1 MQKVMNWIN
10 EKLAPPLYKLTSNR
24 DISSI
29 MGGFQKYMP
38 VLLVGAVF
46 QILDNVLPLMFPA
59 LDGVFTIP
67 TNLTYGFFAVL
78 LTYTIAHSLA
88 QQLQINP
95 ISSGLFSISV
105 FFILQKPVFS
115 EDGSFVL
122 SLDRFGAQGIFVAI
136 VAALFTTEILGLF
149 EKKKWI
155 LRSEGLPD
163 FVRDWFAPLI
173 PGFLIVLAAWFV
185 AYKLNFDLQASLAT
199 VIAPLLNTSD
209 TFVGFMVTAIVM
221 NVLFLV
227 GINPAITFGI
237 FFPLWFA
244 AIGEN
249 AALYAQGLPPVHINM
264 LHTFAAFIVLGG
276 TGATFT
282 LNLLMLGS
290 KSKTL
295 KTLGR
300 TTFIPSIMNINEP
313 LIFGLPIAFNPV
325 LGIPFFING
334 ALVNPVLV
342 YLAMMATNLVNK
354 PINPALIPWI
364 PSVIQGF
371 LLTQDFKAILLILVE
386 YAVNIVVWYPFFKT
400 HEKRMLD
407 KEKAVA

>member
-10 EKLAPPLYKLTSNR
+10 EKLAPPLYKVTSSR
-24 DISSI
+24 GIASI
-29 MGGFQKYMP
+29 MSGFQKYMP
-38 VLLVGAVF
+38 VLLVGAIF
-46 QILDNVLPLMFPA
+46 QILDNVLPLLVPA

-95 ISSGLFSISV
+95 ISAGLFSISV
-105 FFILQKPVFS
+105 FFILQKPTFS
-115 EDGSFVL
+115 EEGNFVL

-136 VAALFTTEILGLF
+136 VAALITTEILGLF

-173 PGFLIVLAAWFV
+173 PGFIIILAAWFV
-185 AYKLNFDLQASLAT
+185 AYWLNFDLQASLAT

-209 TFVGFMVTAIVM
+209 TFIGFMITAIVM

-282 LNLLMLGS
+282 LNLLMLRS

-300 TTFIPSIMNINEP
+300 TTLIPSIMNINEP

-334 ALVNPVLV
+334 ALINPILV
-342 YLAMMATNLVNK
+342 YLAMMSTNLVNK
-354 PINPALIPWI
+354 PVNPALIPWI

-371 LLTQDFKAILLILVE
+371 ILTQDYKAVLLILVE
-386 YAVNIVVWYPFFKT
+386 LTVNVVVWYPFFKS

-407 KEKAVA
+407 KEKAEA

>member
-10 EKLAPPLYKLTSNR
+10 EKLAPPLYKVTSSR
-24 DISSI
+24 GIASI
-29 MGGFQKYMP
+29 MSGFQKYMP
-38 VLLVGAVF
+38 VLLVGAIF
-46 QILDNVLPLMFPA
+46 QILDNVLPLLVPA

-95 ISSGLFSISV
+95 ISAGLFSISV
-105 FFILQKPVFS
+105 FFILQKPTFS
-115 EDGSFVL
+115 EEGNFVL

-136 VAALFTTEILGLF
+136 VAALITTEILGLF

-173 PGFLIVLAAWFV
+173 PGFIIILAAWFV
-185 AYKLNFDLQASLAT
+185 AYWLNFDLQASLAT

-209 TFVGFMVTAIVM
+209 TFIGFMITAIVM

-282 LNLLMLGS
+282 LNLLMLRS

-300 TTFIPSIMNINEP
+300 TTLIPSIMNINEP

-334 ALVNPVLV
+334 ALINPILV
-342 YLAMMATNLVNK
+342 YLAMSTNLVSK
-354 PINPALIPWI
+354 PVNPALIPWI

-371 LLTQDFKAILLILVE
+371 ILTQDYKAVLLILIELAINV
-386 YAVNIVVWYPFFKT
+386 VVWYPFFKS

-407 KEKAVA
+407 KEKAEA

>member
-10 EKLAPPLYKLTSNR
+10 EKLAPPLYKITSNR

-38 VLLVGAVF
+38 VLLVGAIF
-46 QILDNVLPLMFPA
+46 QILDNVLPLLVPA

-95 ISSGLFSISV
+95 ISAGLFSISV
-105 FFILQKPVFS
+105 FFILQKPTFS
-115 EDGSFVL
+115 EEGNFVL

-136 VAALFTTEILGLF
+136 VAALITTEILGLF

-173 PGFLIVLAAWFV
+173 PGFIIILAAWFV
-185 AYKLNFDLQASLAT
+185 AYWLNFDLQASLAT

-209 TFVGFMVTAIVM
+209 TFIGFMITAIVM

-282 LNLLMLGS
+282 LNLLMLRS

-300 TTFIPSIMNINEP
+300 TTLIPSIMNINEP

-334 ALVNPVLV
+334 ALINPILV
-342 YLAMMATNLVNK
+342 YLAMMSTNLVNK
-354 PINPALIPWI
+354 PVNPALIPWI

-371 LLTQDFKAILLILVE
+371 ILTRDYKAVLLILVE
-386 YAVNIVVWYPFFKT
+386 LTVNVVVWYPFFKS

-407 KEKAVA
+407 KEKAEA

>member
-10 EKLAPPLYKLTSNR
+10 EKLAPPLYKVTSSR
-24 DISSI
+24 GIASI
-29 MGGFQKYMP
+29 MSGFQKYMP

-46 QILDNVLPLMFPA
+46 QILDNVLPFISSS

-67 TNLTYGFFAVL
+67 TNLTFGFFAVL

-88 QQLQINP
+88 QHLQINP
-95 ISSGLFSISV
+95 ISSGLFAISV
-105 FFILQKPVFS
+105 FFILQKPTFS
-115 EDGSFVL
+115 EEGNFVL

-136 VAALFTTEILGLF
+136 VAALVTTEVLGFF
-149 EKKKWI
+149 EKRKWT
-155 LRSEGLPD
+155 LRPEGVPD
-163 FVRDWFAPLI
+163 FVHDWFSPLI
-173 PGFLIVLAAWFV
+173 PGFLIIFAAWFV

-221 NVLFLV
+221 NALFLI
-227 GINPAITFGI
+227 GINPAITFGL

-249 AALYAQGLPPVHINM
+249 AALYAQGLQPVHINM

-276 TGATFT
+276 TGATFM
-282 LNLLMLGS
+282 LNVLMLGS

-295 KTLGR
+295 KSLGR
-300 TTFIPSIMNINEP
+300 TSFVPSLMNINEP

-334 ALVNPVLV
+334 ALINPILV
-342 YLAMMATNLVNK
+342 YLAMSTNLVNK
-354 PINPALIPWI
+354 PVNPALIPWI
-364 PSVIQGF
+364 PSVFQGF
-371 LLTQDFKAILLILVE
+371 ILTQDYKAVLLILVE
-386 YAVNIVVWYPFFKT
+386 LAINVVVWYPFFKS

-407 KEKAVA
+407 KEKAEA

>member
-1 MQKVMNWIN
+1 MQTIMNWIN
-10 EKLAPPLYKLTSNR
+10 EKLAPPLYKVTSSR
-24 DISSI
+24 GISSI
-29 MGGFQKYMP
+29 MSGFQKFMP

-46 QILDNVLPLMFPA
+46 QILDNVLPYVSSSLS
-59 LDGVFTIP
+59 GIFTIP
-67 TNLTYGFFAVL
+67 TNLTFGFFAIM

-95 ISSGLFSISV
+95 ITSGLFAISV
-105 FFILQKPVFS
+105 FLILQRPTIS
-115 EDGSFVL
+115 EEGNFVL
-122 SLDRFGAQGIFVAI
+122 DLDRFGAQGIFVAI
-136 VAALFTTEILGLF
+136 VAALITTEVLGLF

-173 PGFLIVLAAWFV
+173 PGFFIVMAAWLV
-185 AYKLNFDLQASLAT
+185 AYQLNFDLQASLAT

-209 TFVGFMVTAIVM
+209 TFIGFMVTAVVM

-227 GINPAITFGI
+227 GINPAVTFGL

-249 AALYAQGLPPVHINM
+249 AALYAQGMQPIHINM

-290 KSKTL
+290 KSKAM

-300 TTFIPSIMNINEP
+300 TTLVPSIMNINEP

-334 ALVNPVLV
+334 ALVNPILV
-342 YLAMMATNLVNK
+342 YLAMMTTNLVNK

-371 LLTQDFKAILLILVE
+371 ILTQDFKAIVLILVE
-386 YAVNIVVWYPFFKT
+386 YVINIIVWYPFFKT

-407 KEKAVA
+407 KEKAAA

>member
-10 EKLAPPLYKLTSNR
+10 EKLAPPLYKITSNR

-38 VLLVGAVF
+38 VLLVGAIF
-46 QILDNVLPLMFPA
+46 QILDNVLPLLVPA

-95 ISSGLFSISV
+95 ISAGLFSISV
-105 FFILQKPVFS
+105 FFILQKPTFS
-115 EDGSFVL
+115 EEGNFVL

-136 VAALFTTEILGLF
+136 VAALITTEILGLF

-173 PGFLIVLAAWFV
+173 PGFIIILAAWFV
-185 AYKLNFDLQASLAT
+185 AYWLNFDLQASLAT

-209 TFVGFMVTAIVM
+209 TFIGFMITAIVM

-282 LNLLMLGS
+282 LNLLMLRS

-300 TTFIPSIMNINEP
+300 TTLIPSIMNINEP

-334 ALVNPVLV
+334 ALINPILV
-342 YLAMMATNLVNK
+342 YLAMMSTNLVNK
-354 PINPALIPWI
+354 PVNPALIPWI

-371 LLTQDFKAILLILVE
+371 ILTQDYKAVLLILVE
-386 YAVNIVVWYPFFKT
+386 LTVNVVVWYPFFKS

-407 KEKAVA
+407 KEKAEA